1 MLEDDEDQTRC
12 HRWEY
17 ERIGNGDSHPSETGH
32 AQLGQHIVD
41 AIAKKKTILRT
52 P

>member
-1 MLEDDEDQTRC
+1 MMIDQTRC

-17 ERIGNGDSHPSETGH
+17 DRIGGVPHDSHPSQVGH
-32 AQLGQHIVD
+32 AQLGQHVVD
-41 AIAKKKTILRT
+41 AIAKKKTILRR